1 MSFSIIDAD
10 LVLLKD
16 ASKHNNRGQYI
27 VMLLALENGPDGCLT
42 VFLRAVKAFILP
54 AIYMIPK

>member
-1 MSFSIIDAD
+1 
-10 LVLLKD
+10 
-16 ASKHNNRGQYI
+16 
-27 VMLLALENGPDGCLT
+27 MLLALENGPDGCLI